1 MIDKYIIYCIC
12 LWHFHVNQIN
22 SDHAHF
28 PRKRRRQLY
37 HAKKDALKFKKPM
50 SAKTK
55 LIKKRSTKD
64 AGVYTKQINATR
76 RVVTIKDKLA
86 VVDFYEKLQAEK
98 MAAQAILREPR
109 LVNVTR
115 KKAQEQRSKRLEAKE
130 KAKVNLQRQCR
141 DRFPHV
147 VGKTQVCKWVASAK
161 REHWK
166 ELPEPLRARLSTTPN
181 SWREKWG
188 MTKRGKKIGGGIP
201 LQLQRELDY
210 LMVEVS
216 GGFSRVTDRREVVTT
231 ESVVAWATLSV
242 LIPC

>member
-115 KKAQEQRSKRLEAKE
+115 KRPKNKGANDWKRRRWQKSICNVSAGIDSHMWWGKPKSANGLPVQSESIGRS
-130 KAKVNLQRQCR
+130 CR
-141 DRFPHV
+141 SP
-147 VGKTQVCKWVASAK
+147 
-161 REHWK
+161 
-166 ELPEPLRARLSTTPN
+166 
-181 SWREKWG
+181 
-188 MTKRGKKIGGGIP
+188 
-201 LQLQRELDY
+201 
-210 LMVEVS
+210 
-216 GGFSRVTDRREVVTT
+216 
-231 ESVVAWATLSV
+231 
-242 LIPC
+242 